1 MNLSGKIAFRYL
13 FSKKSHSAINIISM
27 VSVSGVA
34 IATMALVCTLSVFNG
49 FQNLV
54 ASLFCSFDPELK
66 ISVVEG
72 KTFNANDPKIR
83 AVKNLSEIAVF
94 SEVVEDNAL
103 VRYKNRQV
111 TATLK
116 GVSDNFARLTHID
129 SILYDGKFILKD
141 SIVSYATVGAGL
153 SLALGV
159 GANFVEPLEIY
170 APKREGKV
178 SMTNPASAFNI
189 DYAYV
194 TAIFSV
200 NQAEYDESTIIVP
213 ISLSR
218 KLFQYTNEVTAIELK
233 MKPNVDVDDAKEKI
247 SRLLGSGFKVADR
260 YEQQEEA
267 FKMMK
272 IEKWMTFLILCFVLM
287 IATFNIIGSL
297 SMLIIEKKS
306 DISTLRNLGAD
317 NQLISRIFLFEGWM
331 ISAIGA
337 VTGIVLGLLL
347 CVAQEKFGLL
357 RMGGTIGAFVVDAY
371 PVKVVWV
378 DLITILSVVC
388 TIGFFSAWYP
398 VQSLKKRYLREHK
411 SNDE

>member
-1 MNLSGKIAFRYL
+1 MSLSGKIAFRYL
-13 FSKKSHSAINIISM
+13 FSKKSHSAINTISM

-72 KTFNANDPKIR
+72 KTFNADDPRIKALKQLPQIE
-83 AVKNLSEIAVF
+83 VLSEVI
-94 SEVVEDNAL
+94 EDNAL
-103 VRYKNRQV
+103 VRYKDRQV

-116 GVSDNFARLTHID
+116 GVSDNFSQLTHID
-129 SILYDGKFILKD
+129 SILYDGKFILTD
-141 SIVSYATVGAGL
+141 SLVSYGTVGAGL
-153 SLALGV
+153 SMSLGV
-159 GANFVEPLEIY
+159 GANFVEPMEIY

-178 SMTNPASAFNI
+178 SMSNPASAFNI

-200 NQAEYDESTIIVP
+200 NQAKYDESTIIVP
-213 ISLSR
+213 ISLAR
-218 KLFQYTNEVTAIELK
+218 KLFEYTNEVTAIELK
-233 MKPNVDVDDAKEKI
+233 LKPDADIDDTKSEIKK
-247 SRLLGSGFKVADR
+247 LLSGEFKVADR

-306 DISTLRNLGAD
+306 DIATLRSLGAD

-337 VTGIVLGLLL
+337 ITGVAIGLVL
-347 CVAQEKFGLL
+347 CIAQEQFGLL
-357 RMGGTIGAFVVDAY
+357 RMGGNIGVFVVDAY
-371 PVKVVWV
+371 PVKVVWT
-378 DLITILSVVC
+378 DLITILSVVFA
-388 TIGFFSAWYP
+388 IGFFSAWYP
-398 VQSLKKRYLREHK
+398 VQSLKKRYLK
-411 SNDE
+411 DLKK

>member
-1 MNLSGKIAFRYL
+1 MSLSGKIAFRYL
-13 FSKKSHSAINIISM
+13 FSKKSHSAINTISM

-72 KTFNANDPKIR
+72 KTFNANDPRIKALKQLPQID
-83 AVKNLSEIAVF
+83 VLSEVI
-94 SEVVEDNAL
+94 EDNAL
-103 VRYKNRQV
+103 VRYKDRQV

-116 GVSDNFARLTHID
+116 GVSDNFSQLTHID
-129 SILYDGKFILKD
+129 SILYDGKFILSD
-141 SIVSYATVGAGL
+141 SLVSYGTVGAGL
-153 SLALGV
+153 SMSLGV
-159 GANFVEPLEIY
+159 GANFVEPMEIY

-178 SMTNPASAFNI
+178 SMSNPASAFNI

-200 NQAEYDESTIIVP
+200 NQAKYDESTIIVP
-213 ISLSR
+213 ISLAR
-218 KLFQYTNEVTAIELK
+218 KLFEYTNEVTAIELK
-233 MKPNVDVDDAKEKI
+233 LKPYADIDDTKSEIKK
-247 SRLLGSGFKVADR
+247 LLGGEFKVADR

-306 DISTLRNLGAD
+306 DIATLRSLGAD

-337 VTGIVLGLLL
+337 ITGVAIGLVL
-347 CVAQEKFGLL
+347 CIAQEQFGLL
-357 RMGGTIGAFVVDAY
+357 RMGGNIGVFVVDAY
-371 PVKVVWV
+371 PVKVVWT
-378 DLITILSVVC
+378 DLITILSVVFA
-388 TIGFFSAWYP
+388 IGFFSAWYP
-398 VQSLKKRYLREHK
+398 VQSLKKRYLK
-411 SNDE
+411 DLKK